1 LALMQDAN
9 ADIRDWA
16 TFGLRVLG
24 SLGSDQIRT
33 GLSERLID
41 TICDVREEALVGLAK
56 RKDRQALLTL
66 IAELG
71 RPGVSRRSSRRP
83 RNFWARI
90 KPGWFK
96 APRFARRI
104 EETVLDIAFCP
115 NQLLIRLH
123 SKLTP
128 KRAPFILCR
137 VTGQLP
143 RLDPIHDF

>member
-1 LALMQDAN
+1 VPLLVGHWLHEVHDVRFAVASGLGAFADDRLAAGTLLALMQDAN

-56 RKDRQALLTL
+56 RKDRQALLPL

-96 APRFARRI
+96 APRFAS
-104 EETVLDIAFCP
+104 A
-115 NQLLIRLH
+115 N
-123 SKLTP
+123 
-128 KRAPFILCR
+128 
-137 VTGQLP
+137 
-143 RLDPIHDF
+143 